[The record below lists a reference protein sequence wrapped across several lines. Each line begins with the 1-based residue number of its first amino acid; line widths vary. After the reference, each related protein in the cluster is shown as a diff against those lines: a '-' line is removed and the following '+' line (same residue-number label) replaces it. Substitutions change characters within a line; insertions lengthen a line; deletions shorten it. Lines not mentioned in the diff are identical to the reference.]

1 MVRDLELVKAAPHNT
16 LEVVEGVGRE
26 ENGGLKSK
34 RNVELRT
41 GVGDTMGE
49 GQVPGDGAL
58 SLKLISNIEMKDKS
72 LVLKTWATT
81 RTLLMESGTSLTSL
95 KASRRQDYWI

>member
-58 SLKLISNIEMKDKS
+58 SLKLISTIEMKDKS
-72 LVLKTWATT
+72 
-81 RTLLMESGTSLTSL
+81 SG
-95 KASRRQDYWI
+95 IF